1 MLDYLTFKVENR
13 VEKFTSSKKSPVSRT
28 EKMAVTLGEKL
39 REARESRGYSLREVA
54 DNTRISARHLE
65 AIEADDYKPLPGGV
79 FNKGFIKA
87 FARYVGVDQNEALE
101 DYLRQMNQ
109 QGFST
114 SEDESPISRK
124 HEVFLGDEPR
134 RPFLTIVLA
143 LIILGLLSWGVIAGL
158 QWYQNRGNQAAVAPT
173 PTPTVDA
180 NVQPT
185 PTPALSTVTG
195 LKVQIKANA
204 QDVPVI
210 PVVDGKPQSAVSLK
224 PGESRTFDATQS
236 FKLQYSKYRVGEL
249 QMTINGQPA
258 KVPTVSSNPKLRNN
272 IEFEVT
278 PNTVAQF
285 VQ

>member
-1 MLDYLTFKVENR
+1 
-13 VEKFTSSKKSPVSRT
+13 
-28 EKMAVTLGEKL
+28 MAATLGEKL
-39 REARESRGYSLREVA
+39 REAREARGYSLREVA

-79 FNKGFIKA
+79 FNKGFIRA
-87 FARYVGVDQNEALE
+87 FARYVGVDETEALG
-101 DYLRQMNQ
+101 DYTRQMSQ
-109 QGFST
+109 QGFSA
-114 SEDESPISRK
+114 SEGETPISRK
-124 HEVFLGDEPR
+124 HEVFVGDEPR

-158 QWYQNRGNQAAVAPT
+158 QWYQNRGNQAAAVTPT
-173 PTPTVDA
+173 PTPAVDA
-180 NVQPT
+180 NVQVTPT
-185 PTPALSTVTG
+185 PTPAISAANG

-204 QDVPVI
+204 QDVPMI
-210 PVVDGKPQSAVSLK
+210 PVIDGRPQAPISLK
-224 PGESRTFDATQS
+224 SGESRSFDAAQS

-272 IEFEVT
+272 IEFEIT
-278 PNTVAQF
+278 PSNVAQF

>member
-1 MLDYLTFKVENR
+1 
-13 VEKFTSSKKSPVSRT
+13 
-28 EKMAVTLGEKL
+28 MAVTLGEKL
-39 REARESRGYSLREVA
+39 REAREARGYSLREVA

-87 FARYVGVDQNEALE
+87 FARYVGVDEAEALG
-101 DYLRQMNQ
+101 DYTRQMNQ
-109 QGFST
+109 QGLAAAD
-114 SEDESPISRK
+114 DEAPISRK
-124 HEVFLGDEPR
+124 HEVYLGDEPR

-158 QWYQNRGNQAAVAPT
+158 QWYQNRGTQAVTAPT

-180 NVQPT
+180 NVAATPT
-185 PTPALSTVTG
+185 PTPAISAANG
-195 LKVQIKANA
+195 LKVQVKASA
-204 QDVPVI
+204 QDVPIVPI
-210 PVVDGKPQSAVSLK
+210 VDGKPQAAVMLK
-224 PGESRTFDATQS
+224 PGESRTFDAAQS

-249 QMTINGQPA
+249 QMTINGQAA
-258 KVPTVSSNPKLRNN
+258 KVPTVSSNPRLRNN

-278 PNTVAQF
+278 PNNVAQF